1 MNPQKIL
8 IIQTAFLGDV
18 VLSTPLIRAVKKKYQ
33 HSKIF
38 FLLIPQSKEL
48 LQNNPHLDGIIV
60 YDKKD
65 KEKGVLSFIA
75 LARKIRA
82 SGFDL
87 ALIPHRSF
95 RSALLAYLARIPQR
109 VGFDKSSGAFLLTKK
124 IKYIQNQSE
133 AKRNLS
139 LLGGGLYSEDDC
151 LPELFPSED
160 DFKYIEELFKN
171 WDVRREDKIVGIA
184 PGSVWNTKRW
194 LPERFGEVA
203 EALIVKLGAKVIF
216 IGGKEDEKLCLE
228 IASNMKSKPLIAAG
242 KTSPLQSVT
251 LISRCKVIIS
261 NDTAPM
267 HMAVAMRVPVVAI
280 FGSTIPEFGFAPN
293 GKNDLVIQK
302 EIYCRPCG
310 IHGRKK
316 CPEKHFRCMKEITA
330 EEVFEA
336 VEKLWSANL

>member
-18 VLSTPLIRAVKKKYQ
+18 VLTTPLIKAIRKKYP

-38 FLLIPQSKEL
+38 FLLIPQTEGL

-60 YDKKD
+60 YDKKN
-65 KEKGVLSFIA
+65 KEKGVSSFLA
-75 LARKIRA
+75 LAKKIRA

-109 VGFDKSSGAFLLTKK
+109 IGFNKSSGAFLFTKR
-124 IKYIQNQSE
+124 IKYIQNRSE
-133 AKRNLS
+133 AERNLS
-139 LLGGGLYSEDDC
+139 LLGGSLFSEDDC

-160 DFKYIEELFKN
+160 DFKYIEELFRS
-171 WDVRREDKIVGIA
+171 WDVKREDKIVGIA

-194 LPERFGEVA
+194 PPERFGEVA
-203 EALIVKLGAKVIF
+203 ESLIEKLGAKVIF

-228 IASNMKSKPLIAAG
+228 IASNMKSKPLITAG
-242 KTSPLQSVT
+242 KTSPLQSAA
-251 LISRCKVIIS
+251 LISRCHVILS

-267 HMAVAMRVPVVAI
+267 HIAVAMRVPVVAI
-280 FGSTIPEFGFAPN
+280 FGSTIPEFGFAPT

-330 EEVFEA
+330 EEVFEG
-336 VEKLWSANL
+336 VMKIWSANL

>member
-1 MNPQKIL
+1 MNPDKIL

-18 VLSTPLIRAVKKKYQ
+18 VLSTPLIKAVKKKYA

-65 KEKGVLSFIA
+65 KERGVSSFIA
-75 LARKIRA
+75 LARRIRA
-82 SGFDL
+82 SGFEL
-87 ALIPHRSF
+87 AVIPHRSF
-95 RSALLAYLARIPQR
+95 RSALLAYLAGIPQR

-124 IKYIQNQSE
+124 IEYTQNQPE
-133 AKRNLS
+133 VKRNLS
-139 LLGGGLYSEDDC
+139 LLETDITPESDC
-151 LPELFPSED
+151 LPELFPCED

-171 WDVRREDKIVGIA
+171 WDVKREDKVVGIA

-203 EALIVKLGAKVIF
+203 ESLIEKLGAKVIF

-228 IASNMKSKPLIAAG
+228 IASNMKSKPFITAG
-242 KTSPLQSVT
+242 KTSPLQSAA
-251 LISRCKVIIS
+251 LISRCRVILS

-280 FGSTIPEFGFAPN
+280 FGSTIPEFGFAPT

-316 CPEKHFRCMKEITA
+316 CPEKHFRCMKEITT

-336 VEKLWSANL
+336 VRKLWSANL

>member
-1 MNPQKIL
+1 MNPDKIL

-18 VLSTPLIRAVKKKYQ
+18 VLSTPLIKAVKKNYPN
-33 HSKIF
+33 SKIF
-38 FLLIPQSKEL
+38 FLLIPQTKEL
-48 LQNNPHLDGIIV
+48 LQNNPHLNGIIV

-65 KEKGVLSFIA
+65 KERGISSFIA
-75 LARKIRA
+75 LARRIRA
-82 SGFDL
+82 SGFDM

-95 RSALLAYLARIPQR
+95 RSALLAYLAGIPQR
-109 VGFDKSSGAFLLTKK
+109 VGFDKSSGAFLFTKR
-124 IKYIQNQSE
+124 IKYTQNQPE
-133 AKRNLS
+133 VKRNLS
-139 LLGGGLYSEDDC
+139 LLETDIPLENDC

-171 WDVRREDKIVGIA
+171 RGIKKEDKIVGIA

-203 EALIVKLGAKVIF
+203 EALIEKLGAKVIF

-228 IASNMKSKPLIAAG
+228 IASNMKSKPLITAG
-242 KTSPLQSVT
+242 KASSLQSSV
-251 LISRCKVIIS
+251 LISRCRVILS

-267 HMAVAMRVPVVAI
+267 HMAVAMRIPVVAI
-280 FGSTIPEFGFAPN
+280 FGSTVPEFGFAPT

-316 CPEKHFRCMKEITA
+316 CPEKHFRCMKEITT

-336 VEKLWSANL
+336 VRKLWSANL

>member
-1 MNPQKIL
+1 MIPDKIL

-18 VLSTPLIRAVKKKYQ
+18 VLSTPLIKAVKKNYPN
-33 HSKIF
+33 SKIF
-38 FLLIPQSKEL
+38 FLLIPQTKEL
-48 LQNNPHLDGIIV
+48 LQNNPNLDGIIV

-65 KEKGVLSFIA
+65 KERRVSSFIA
-75 LARKIRA
+75 LARRIRA
-82 SGFDL
+82 CGFEL

-95 RSALLAYLARIPQR
+95 RSALLAYLAGIPQR
-109 VGFDKSSGAFLLTKK
+109 VGFDKSSGAFLFTKK
-124 IKYIQNQSE
+124 IKYTQNQPE
-133 AKRNLS
+133 VKRNLS
-139 LLGGGLYSEDDC
+139 LLEKDIPPENDC

-171 WDVRREDKIVGIA
+171 WGIKKEDKIVGIA

-203 EALIVKLGAKVIF
+203 EALIEKLGAKVIF

-228 IASNMKSKPLIAAG
+228 IASNMKSKPLTAAG
-242 KTSPLQSVT
+242 KTSPLQSAA
-251 LISRCKVIIS
+251 LIPRCRVILS

-280 FGSTIPEFGFAPN
+280 FGSTIPEFGFAPT

-330 EEVFEA
+330 EEVFETVA
-336 VEKLWSANL
+336 QKLK